1 MDVSSSY
8 RERINK
14 VKAVIFDLDGTLA
27 DTVGS
32 ICEAVNMAMREFD
45 FAERNYDDVV
55 AAIGNGARLLIKRL
69 LPQDAARDEAFV
81 DEVLAFYD
89 ECYKKTYLHCRQCYD
104 GIPEL
109 IELLKARG
117 LCLGVLSN
125 KQDFQT
131 KGLVDS
137 LFPSHPFDFVQGQTD
152 LPKKPDPTVPLM
164 AAKVLCAEAYECL
177 YVGDSDVDV
186 LTAKNAGMLP
196 LSVSWGYRTEAQLR
210 DAGAEVIAR
219 DVADVLSLFRL
230 NYPVDLRSEI

>member
-1 MDVSSSY
+1 MDISNSY
-8 RERINK
+8 RDKLKN

-32 ICEAVNMAMREFD
+32 ICEAVNMAMRSYGFSEKH
-45 FAERNYDDVV
+45 YDDAV

-69 LPQDAARDEAFV
+69 LPSNVASNDTLV

-89 ECYKKTYLHCRQCYD
+89 ECYKKTYLNCRQCYD

-109 IELLKARG
+109 IEFLKARG
-117 LCLGVLSN
+117 LHLGVLSN

-137 LFPSHPFDFVQGQTD
+137 LFPSHPFDFVQGQTE

-164 AAKVLCAEAYECL
+164 AAKALGAEAYECL

-186 LTAKNAGMLP
+186 LTAKNAGMLS
-196 LSVSWGYRTEAQLR
+196 LAVSWGYRNEEQLR
-210 DAGAEVIAR
+210 DVGAEVIAK
-219 DVADVLSLFRL
+219 DTEDILSLF
-230 NYPVDLRSEI
+230 YPHSENI